1 MRQPSDV
8 KPVIWIGSS
17 REDLRDLPDSVQDK
31 VGTALQ
37 GVQYGSRPAVV
48 KTLSGFSGAGVLE
61 IKVNDDGSTYRAV
74 YTVRFAE
81 YVFVLH
87 AFQKKSSHGNE
98 TAKQDMDTIRTR
110 LKLAEA
116 RYEELIAQQRR
127 EREQ

>member
-1 MRQPSDV
+1 MNNPQL

-17 REDLRDLPDSVQDK
+17 HEDLRDLPGSVQYK
-31 VGTALQ
+31 IGTALQ
-37 GVQYGSRPAVV
+37 QVQYGSRPATVR
-48 KTLSGFSGAGVLE
+48 TLSGFGSASVLE

-87 AFQKKSSHGNE
+87 TFQKKSTHGSE
-98 TAKQDMDTIRTR
+98 TAKQDIDTVRAR